1 MHRFHEILFRLRSF
15 FGKKTGEAAMAE
27 EIRTHLEMLTEA
39 NLAAGLSPE
48 EARYAARRE
57 FGGADQVKEAW
68 RDERTVV
75 WLEQSLRDVRFAA
88 RSLARNPAI
97 SLAAVLTLA
106 LGLTV
111 NATLFSFVN
120 ELFLR
125 PLPAA
130 DPGRL
135 VVMALKTLKFQYALP
150 LSYPDFQDFRR
161 QVDGEGRET
170 PELAQAFAGLMA
182 YKEEVVHLSR
192 AGGGTER
199 AWIHVVSNNYFSV
212 LGVNPYRGRL
222 ILPTEGKNPGADPI
236 IVLTHASWRDQF
248 GGDPGI
254 IGQQIKLNGL
264 PFTVVGV
271 TPPNFVGA
279 AWGTALSGFVPVT
292 MHPQLSPA
300 QGWMIFSRG
309 DTGCFMVGRLQA
321 GATLAQAHTAAN
333 LMMARLFKQYPDV
346 HQPGELLVFPEN
358 RSRPSP
364 YVASYMPLIVS
375 ALMTLAGLVL
385 AVAAANVANL
395 LYARAA
401 DRERDLAIRGA
412 MGASRGRLL
421 RQLLSESVLLALA
434 AGAVGTVAALAVQP
448 YLNRMVSPRDFAPAA
463 ETGIDWR
470 LLVFTLGAALAA
482 GLLTGLLPALKAT
495 RLDILPLIKAGV
507 PALSRTRHR
516 WRSLLVVGQVALSC
530 VVLVCAGLAVR
541 SLRQLSHVQLGFR
554 PDHLLIASF
563 DLDRQRYSPEQG
575 AKFQAG
581 LRERLQTLPGVR
593 SVSFAEHAPFDTAMS
608 MKGDI
613 SAEGAPVKDNTQ
625 FEFTPCQ
632 AVDEHYLETTG
643 MTVAEGRGF
652 TVRDDAS
659 RPPVVIISGALARE
673 LWPDGKAVG
682 KRLLM
687 NQQPPPRE
695 VVGVLGEGRFW
706 NLTTPA
712 QRFVF
717 LPMAQEYHG
726 SVRLL
731 VRTEGDPLRL
741 ASAVEQIVREI
752 DPDLPLFGMHT
763 MADQMAN
770 SPNALMPL
778 RVGVLIAGGQGAIA
792 LLLAALG
799 VFGLVSFAVTRRTR
813 EIGIRMALGAS
824 VGEVIRLVT
833 RDGLRLVA
841 IGLALGLL
849 LSLGVTR
856 LLASLLYGVSP
867 TDATVFLAVPALVFA
882 IAFLAAWLPAR
893 RATRVNPVDAL
904 RAE

>member
-1 MHRFHEILFRLRSF
+1 MHRIRETCFRLRSF
-15 FGKKTGEAAMAE
+15 FGKKTGEATMTE

-39 NLAAGLSPE
+39 NIAAGMSPE
-48 EARYAARRE
+48 KARYAARRE
-57 FGGADQVKEAW
+57 FGGVDQVKEAW
-68 RDERTVV
+68 RDEQTVV

-125 PLPAA
+125 PLPAT
-130 DPGRL
+130 DPSRL
-135 VVMALKTLKFQYALP
+135 VVLAQKTPKIQYALP

-170 PELAQAFAGLMA
+170 PELAKAFAGLMA
-182 YKEEVVHLSR
+182 YREEVVHLSR
-192 AGGGTER
+192 PGEGTER
-199 AWIHVVSNNYFSV
+199 AWLHMVSNNYFSV
-212 LGVNPYRGRL
+212 LGVNPDRGRL

-236 IVLTHASWRDQF
+236 IVLTYVCWRDRF
-248 GGDPGI
+248 GSDPGI
-254 IGQQIKLNGL
+254 VGQQVKLNGL

-271 TPPNFVGA
+271 TPPGFVGA

-292 MHPQLSPA
+292 MYPQLSPA
-300 QGWMIFSRG
+300 SGGVIFDRG
-309 DTGCFMVGRLQA
+309 STGSFMVGRLQS
-321 GATLAQAHTAAN
+321 GATLPQARTAAN
-333 LMMARLFKQYPDV
+333 LMMARLLKEYPDV
-346 HQPGELLVFPEN
+346 HIPAEILVWPEN

-364 YVASYMPLIVS
+364 YVATYMPLIVS

-401 DRERDLAIRGA
+401 DRERDLAVRA
-412 MGASRGRLL
+412 ALGASRGRLL

-434 AGAVGTVAALAVQP
+434 AGTVGTVAALIGQP
-448 YLNRMVSPRDFAPAA
+448 YLNRMVSPSDFAPAA
-463 ETGIDWR
+463 DTGVDWR
-470 LLVFTLGAALAA
+470 IIVFTLVASLAA

-507 PALSRTRHR
+507 STLNRARHP
-516 WRSLLVVGQVALSC
+516 WRSLLVVGQIAISC

-541 SLRQLSHVQLGFR
+541 SLRQLSHVRLGFR

-563 DLDRQRYSPEQG
+563 DLERQRYSPEKG
-575 AKFQAG
+575 AKFQAD

-593 SVSFAEHAPFDTAMS
+593 SVSFAEHAPFDTTMS

-632 AVDEHYLETTG
+632 AVDQHYVETTG
-643 MTVAEGRGF
+643 MTLTEGRDF
-652 TVRDDAS
+652 TARDTAGS
-659 RPPVVIISGALARE
+659 PPVVIISTALARK
-673 LWPDGKAVG
+673 LWPNASAVG

-687 NQQPPPRE
+687 NQRQPPSE
-695 VVGVLGEGRFW
+695 VVGVLGDGRLF
-706 NLTTPA
+706 NLTTAA
-712 QRFVF
+712 QRFLF
-717 LPMAQEYHG
+717 LPLGQEYHG
-726 SVRLL
+726 GIRLL
-731 VRTEGDPLRL
+731 VRAEGDPLQL
-741 ASAVEQIVREI
+741 ASTLEQVVREI
-752 DPDLPLFGMHT
+752 DPDLPLFGVRT
-763 MADQMAN
+763 MVDQMAS

-778 RVGVLIAGGQGAIA
+778 RVGTLIAGTQGAIA
-792 LLLAALG
+792 LLLAGLG
-799 VFGLVSFAVTRRTR
+799 IFGLIAFNVTRRTR
-813 EIGIRMALGAS
+813 EIGIRMALGAG
-824 VGEVIRLVT
+824 VGEVVRLVT

-841 IGLALGLL
+841 IGLGLGLL
-849 LSLGVTR
+849 LSLGITR
-856 LLASLLYGVSP
+856 VLTSLLYGVSP
-867 TDATVFLAVPALVFA
+867 TDATVFLAVPVLVLA
-882 IAFLAAWLPAR
+882 VSLLAFWLPAH
-893 RATRVNPVDAL
+893 RAARIDPAVTL